1 MIASLSYGKDVLAQQ
16 ETPYGML
23 KPPLGSA
30 RLTVIALLAVLLRT
44 SSALAEEAVISS
56 HILKQ
61 VLHLVPQYPFNSILH
76 HQVCTPAARVFHP
89 IQALCFVLPP
99 PYANHTILRC
109 NEEVMLT

>member
-1 MIASLSYGKDVLAQQ
+1 MQQ

-44 SSALAEEAVISS
+44 SSPVAEEAVISS

-61 VLHLVPQYPFNSILH
+61 VLHLVLQYPFNSILH
-76 HQVCTPAARVFHP
+76 HQVCPSNFCDRGKMKRA
-89 IQALCFVLPP
+89 VLP
-99 PYANHTILRC
+99 AL
-109 NEEVMLT
+109 